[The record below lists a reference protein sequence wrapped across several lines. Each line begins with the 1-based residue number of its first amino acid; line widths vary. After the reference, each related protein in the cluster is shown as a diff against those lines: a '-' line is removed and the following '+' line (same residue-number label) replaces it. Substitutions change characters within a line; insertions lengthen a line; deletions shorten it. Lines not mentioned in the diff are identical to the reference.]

1 MEGGVNMAQTTWNQH
16 LVKKENKAI
25 VINIIKEQSP
35 ISRAEIAQKTGLNK
49 GTVSS
54 LVAELIEDHLVT
66 ESGPGVSSGGRR
78 PVLLL
83 FNQVAGY
90 SIGITLEVNY
100 ILGILTD
107 FQGNIIIEKNDP
119 HSQQSVQETMNQ
131 LKELIAYLIK
141 AAPHSS
147 YGIVGISIGAPGII
161 NKDGDIL
168 LAPNLGWKD
177 VSIKSELE
185 AAFLIPV
192 LIENEANLGA
202 YGEKKFGSGQGI
214 ENLIYISMGIG
225 VGSGII
231 INGDLYKGNNGFSGE
246 LGHMTIDTNG
256 PKCRCGNKGCW
267 ELYASEKA
275 LLNKVNKGK
284 KQHYLHLDDV
294 LELARSSDPSILSS
308 FDEIGHYLG
317 IGMINIIH
325 TFNPEKIIIGN
336 RMANA
341 QAFLEDQ
348 VESTIKKHILPLY
361 QFNTEIAFSRFPIHS
376 STLGASAISTEN
388 FLNSYLFKPE

>member
-1 MEGGVNMAQTTWNQH
+1 MTLTTWNQH
-16 LVKKENKAI
+16 VVKKENKAI
-25 VINIIKEQSP
+25 VINMIKEHFP

-54 LVAELIEDHLVT
+54 LVAELINDHLVT
-66 ESGPGVSSGGRR
+66 ESGPGISSGGRR

-119 HSQQSVQETMNQ
+119 HSPQSVEETMNQ

-141 AAPHSS
+141 SAPHSS
-147 YGIVGISIGAPGII
+147 YGIVGISIGVPGIV

-168 LAPNLGWKD
+168 LAPNLGWKN
-177 VSIKSELE
+177 VSVKGELE
-185 AAFLIPV
+185 AAFHIPV

-225 VGSGII
+225 LGSGII
-231 INGDLYKGNNGFSGE
+231 INGELYKGTNGFSGE
-246 LGHMTIDTNG
+246 LGHMTIDSNG
-256 PKCRCGNKGCW
+256 PKCRCGNNGCW

-275 LLNKVNKGK
+275 LLNKGK
-284 KQHYLHLDDV
+284 KQQDLHLD
-294 LELARSSDPSILSS
+294 ELLKLAQSFDPSVLSS
-308 FDEIGHYLG
+308 FQEIGHYLG

-325 TFNPEKIIIGN
+325 TFNPQKIIIGN

-348 VESTIKKHILPLY
+348 VEYTIKKHILPLY
-361 QFNTEIAFSRFPIHS
+361 ELKTEIAFSRLPIHS

-388 FLNSYLFKPE
+388 FLNSYLFKQK

>member
-1 MEGGVNMAQTTWNQH
+1 MAQTTWNQH

-119 HSQQSVQETMNQ
+119 HSQQSVEETMNQ

-141 AAPHSS
+141 AAPPSS
-147 YGIVGISIGAPGII
+147 YGIVGISIGVPGII

-177 VSIKSELE
+177 VSIKGELE
-185 AAFLIPV
+185 ASFLIPV

-231 INGDLYKGNNGFSGE
+231 INGELYKGNNGFSGE

-294 LELARSSDPSILSS
+294 LELARSSDPSVLSS

>member
-1 MEGGVNMAQTTWNQH
+1 MAQTTWNQH

-119 HSQQSVQETMNQ
+119 HCPQSVEETMNQ

-141 AAPHSS
+141 SAPHST

-177 VSIKSELE
+177 VSLKGELE
-185 AAFLIPV
+185 SVFRIPV

-231 INGDLYKGNNGFSGE
+231 INGELYKGTNGFSGE

-284 KQHYLHLDDV
+284 KQHYLHLDEL
-294 LELARSSDPSILSS
+294 LELARSSDPSVLSS
-308 FDEIGHYLG
+308 FEEIGHYLG

-361 QFNTEIAFSRFPIHS
+361 QLSTEIAFSRLPIHS

-388 FLNSYLFKPE
+388 FLNSYLFKQE